1 MESTVISQKLNS
13 NYLKL
18 HPNVCSKTTKVP
30 NLAVAMNAWARLA
43 CYPRGNFYPLNKGAS
58 TRHLRVTMPHFRDC
72 STCQSRSKAGL
83 YHCALQL
90 ISIQLEPTFGI
101 LRYSLVRYR
110 PSQTAPLT
118 LFLIPDYGPS

>member
-1 MESTVISQKLNS
+1 MESTVISQILNPDYS
-13 NYLKL
+13 RL
-18 HPNVCSKTTKVP
+18 HPNVVIKIKVP
-30 NLAVAMNAWARLA
+30 NLAVAVNAWARLA

-118 LFLIPDYGPS
+118 LFLIPDYEV